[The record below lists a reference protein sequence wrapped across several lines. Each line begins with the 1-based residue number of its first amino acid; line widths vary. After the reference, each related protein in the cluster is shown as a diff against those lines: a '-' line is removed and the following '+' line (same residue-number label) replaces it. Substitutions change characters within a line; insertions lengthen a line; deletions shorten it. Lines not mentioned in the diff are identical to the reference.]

1 MCFVSTTRGW
11 SSRTT
16 ALGVNCMSVCRR
28 SRKFRSRRGVSTIES
43 ILVLVILII
52 ASMAAVQFGLALIVR
67 QAITHAATVAAREA
81 AKGADADELVEVVE
95 TVLAGH
101 QIAIGDHATLV
112 FENGPDPIDVEVRG
126 TLPCEPP
133 AAPAIDADE
142 NRVTLCVSLGAPPFL
157 NILKCYGI
165 NFCGRHFESS
175 SVVTDE

>member
-1 MCFVSTTRGW
+1 MCFASTSRGW
-11 SSRTT
+11 STRTT
-16 ALGVNCMSVCRR
+16 AWGVTCMSVCRR
-28 SRKFRSRRGVSTIES
+28 SRKFRGRRGVSTIES

-101 QIAIGDHATLV
+101 QITIGDHATLV
-112 FENGPDPIDVEVRG
+112 FENGPDPLDVEVRG
-126 TLPCEPP
+126 TLPCQPP
-133 AAPAIDADE
+133 AAPTIDGDE

-165 NFCGRHFESS
+165 DFCGRHFESS
-175 SVVTDE
+175 SVATDE